1 MMRMSM
7 MVGSAS
13 RAPDSGKQVASVSQA
28 VAFQCHSK
36 RLFVFDRETKQDK
49 RILVITMKIC
59 YKVKT
64 LVYKCKT
71 V

>member
-36 RLFVFDRETKQDK
+36 RLFVFDRETKQPPSRRADP
-49 RILVITMKIC
+49 RNNDEDMLQG
-59 YKVKT
+59 
-64 LVYKCKT
+64 
-71 V
+71 